1 MLARKSQ
8 ATASGSSKTSAP
20 SKSCQMISERRR
32 VVEQSRS
39 VNVRRI
45 QQELQRIAGRE
56 IAFAQSLI
64 TDFFP
69 LKISL
74 NEVALNQWREIDM
87 EGEEKEDD
95 VDSESQGDSDSDGK
109 YSPDAPM

>member
-8 ATASGSSKTSAP
+8 ATASATKPST

-95 VDSESQGDSDSDGK
+95 VDSESQGDSDGDGK